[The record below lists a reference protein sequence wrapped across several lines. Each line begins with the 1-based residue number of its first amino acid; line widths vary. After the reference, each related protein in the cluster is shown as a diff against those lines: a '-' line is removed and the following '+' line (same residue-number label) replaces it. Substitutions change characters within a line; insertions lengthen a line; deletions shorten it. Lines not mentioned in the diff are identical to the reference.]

1 MRNGLIPMA
10 RAAGAG
16 PERIDGV
23 DVAQLLHGL
32 GEASASSSALDL
44 FGLCLGA
51 QRVLVQVQA
60 GSASALAQDEAAML
74 AAYRAMNGSTREIV
88 LEFSRALTSPAARQR
103 PALALVY
110 SALPG
115 GAQ

>member
-1 MRNGLIPMA
+1 MHAN
-10 RAAGAG
+10 GAG
-16 PERIDGV
+16 PARIDGV

-32 GEASASSSALDL
+32 GEASATSSALDL

-74 AAYRAMNGSTREIV
+74 AAYRAMNGTMREIV
-88 LEFSRALTSPAARQR
+88 LEFARTLAKPAVSQR
-103 PALALVY
+103 PSLSLVKGE
-110 SALPG
+110 SNG
-115 GAQ
+115 

>member
-1 MRNGLIPMA
+1 MHKTPLSIVNA
-10 RAAGAG
+10 NGAG
-16 PERIDGV
+16 QARIDGV

-32 GEASASSSALDL
+32 GEASASSSAPDL

-60 GSASALAQDEAAML
+60 GSASALTQDEAAML

-88 LEFSRALTSPAARQR
+88 LEFARTLAKPGVSQR
-103 PALALVY
+103 PSLSLVK
-110 SALPG
+110 G
-115 GAQ
+115 GSNG

>member
-1 MRNGLIPMA
+1 MCNGPIPMA

-16 PERIDGV
+16 PTRIDGV
-23 DVAQLLHGL
+23 DVAHLLHGL
-32 GEASASSSALDL
+32 GEASATSSALDL

-60 GSASALAQDEAAML
+60 GRALAQDEAAML

-88 LEFSRALTSPAARQR
+88 LEFARTLAKPGVSQR
-103 PALALVY
+103 PSLSLVK
-110 SALPG
+110 G
-115 GAQ
+115 GSNG